1 MLWETIKPSIGLR
14 RWERGRHGI
23 TSKTAVIIIVTTVR
37 TSNPIY
43 KRMKQTTG
51 TYYRVNL
58 SMEPWKSRLW
68 TALSRTCIGSYSS
81 SHTLAFGT
89 YIPCC
94 MWPLASKFGAL

>member
-1 MLWETIKPSIGLR
+1 VDG
-14 RWERGRHGI
+14 H
-23 TSKTAVIIIVTTVR
+23 AIISQTTVIMIMTAMR
-37 TSNPIY
+37 TLNLTYNEI
-43 KRMKQTTG
+43 KQTVV

-81 SHTLAFGT
+81 SHTFAFGT

-94 MWPLASKFGAL
+94 MWPLASRFGAL